1 MPKGRCSPRERAVSS
16 SAATCHPVRYSRNR
30 GPVAAP
36 KATSTAVLPAK
47 RPPAPTPTIDNRRA
61 RFEYEWLE
69 QFEAGIVLTGTEIKS
84 IRTGQ
89 ISIGEAYARIRDG
102 ELWLL
107 SMYVPPYKEGSF
119 SNVEPNRPRKL
130 LVHRKDID
138 RLSARVSEKGLTLI
152 PVRLYFKRGIVKVSI
167 ALARGKKTWDKRRDE
182 KDRDVQREMARA
194 VRNH

>member
-1 MPKGRCSPRERAVSS
+1 
-16 SAATCHPVRYSRNR
+16 
-30 GPVAAP
+30 VAAP